1 MKTIVISGLVLLNVI
16 LEATLFQF
24 LRIEGIKPDFVIIL
38 VISYAILEGGA
49 YSAAIGLASGL
60 FIDILYGR
68 VLGVNAFS
76 YMITGYLLGQAHDN
90 VFKDSILPPAL
101 FNFAAV
107 VMYQHIYFLIMYLTG
122 NLLHDGVSYTYILLS
137 AILPQGI
144 YNAIVGA
151 VIYRYYLHLNDKKF
165 MQNRLY

>member
-1 MKTIVISGLVLLNVI
+1 MKKLVISGLILLNVI

-24 LRIEGIKPDFVIIL
+24 LRIQGIKPDFVIIL
-38 VISYAILEGGA
+38 VIAYAILEGGA
-49 YSAAIGLASGL
+49 YSAVIGLASGL
-60 FIDILYGR
+60 LIDILYGR

-76 YMITGYLLGQAHDN
+76 YMLTGYLLGQAHEN

-101 FNFAAV
+101 FNFAGV
-107 VMYQHIYFLIMYLTG
+107 FVYQHIYFLIMYLTG
-122 NLLHDGVSYTYILLS
+122 NLLHDGISYTNILLS
-137 AILPQGI
+137 VILPQGI

-151 VIYRYYLHLNDKKF
+151 VIYRYYLHLNDRKF

>member
-1 MKTIVISGLVLLNVI
+1 MKALVVSGLVLLNVI

-49 YSAAIGLASGL
+49 YSSAIGLASGL
-60 FIDILYGR
+60 LIDILYGR

-76 YMITGYLLGQAHDN
+76 YMITGYLLGQAHEN

-101 FNFAAV
+101 FNFVAV
-107 VMYQHIYFLIMYLTG
+107 IVYQHIYYLIMYLAG
-122 NLLHDGVSYTYILLS
+122 NLLHDGVSYGYILFTL
-137 AILPQGI
+137 ILPQGV
-144 YNAIVGA
+144 YNAVLGA
-151 VIYRYYLHLNDKKF
+151 ILYRYFLHLNGKKF